1 MDHAVA
7 DLRGGAPGARP
18 PYGPKFSLFHAVFQ
32 KIWENNR
39 SAPPPGRVGAPSYGE
54 SWIRPWDV
62 LLFLWMTLRDVQ
74 VYSLHDE
81 NVVEIWRE
89 FVGYDLD
96 LNLTPIISSPD
107 VLVSNGNNDYSELL
121 DGNLATCVH
130 LNQTWCDVAVKVKQA
145 CVQHFSTEFLS
156 FVALSIIPY
165 FTVQLAI

>member
-1 MDHAVA
+1 MVTT
-7 DLRGGAPGARP
+7 
-18 PYGPKFSLFHAVFQ
+18 
-32 KIWENNR
+32 IWTN
-39 SAPPPGRVGAPSYGE
+39 
-54 SWIRPWDV
+54 V

-96 LNLTPIISSPD
+96 LSLTPIISSPD

-130 LNQTWCDVAVKVKQA
+130 LYQTWCDVAVKVERTTLFHWVPVI
-145 CVQHFSTEFLS
+145 CCFEHNS
-156 FVALSIIPY
+156 
-165 FTVQLAI
+165 